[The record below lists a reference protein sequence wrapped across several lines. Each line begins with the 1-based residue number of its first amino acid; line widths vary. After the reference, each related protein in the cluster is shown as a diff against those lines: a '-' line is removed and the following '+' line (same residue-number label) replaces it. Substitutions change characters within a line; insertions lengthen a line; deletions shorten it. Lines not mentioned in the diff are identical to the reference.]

1 VAFFSYVKQYA
12 YGNMIYFHV
21 QRLSG
26 GFVLSLVVGAVGA
39 VIFGV
44 KVSVNAGLTFMAYI
58 CLVSTYLNILGE
70 LIVFYALKWRV
81 ASF

>member
-1 VAFFSYVKQYA
+1 MKQYA

-26 GFVLSLVVGAVGA
+26 GFVLSLVAGTVGAM
-39 VIFGV
+39 IFGV
-44 KVSVNAGLTFMAYI
+44 KVSVNAGLTFMAYL

-70 LIVFYALKWRV
+70 LIDVYALQRR
-81 ASF
+81 SFGF

>member
-1 VAFFSYVKQYA
+1 MNQYA

-26 GFVLSLVVGAVGA
+26 GFVLSLIAGVVGA

-44 KVSVNAGLTFMAYI
+44 KVSVNAGLTFMAYL
-58 CLVSTYLNILGE
+58 CLVSTYLNILGK
-70 LIVFYALKWRV
+70 LLSVCVLHRV
-81 ASF
+81 DFSF